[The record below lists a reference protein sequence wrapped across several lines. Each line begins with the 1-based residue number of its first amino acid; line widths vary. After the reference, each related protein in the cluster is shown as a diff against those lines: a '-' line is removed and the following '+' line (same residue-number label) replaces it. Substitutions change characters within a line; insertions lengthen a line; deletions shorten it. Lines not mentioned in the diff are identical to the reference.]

1 MPTNRLDLCL
11 SLTIAWNT
19 GVLAA
24 QRADGTK
31 NPYPKDSCEW
41 NTWNLGYMRA
51 FEDLAA
57 EERRQAQQAW
67 LGNKTEAEAAMDAK
81 EPQPPSFLQNMW
93 ERYQNWGYG

>member
-1 MPTNRLDLCL
+1 
-11 SLTIAWNT
+11 
-19 GVLAA
+19 
-24 QRADGTK
+24 
-31 NPYPKDSCEW
+31 
-41 NTWNLGYMRA
+41 MRA